1 MKLLILFFGVVL
13 LSGFNSKKDINKFI
27 KDDISY
33 LKDLYIDIHKNPEI
47 SLMEKETSK
56 KLANEL
62 NKIGFDVTE
71 NFGGYGI
78 VSVDELEGASS
89 ASASPCSC

>member
-13 LSGFNSKKDINKFI
+13 LSGFNSKKEINKFI

-71 NFGGYGI
+71 NFGGYGLRF
-78 VSVDELEGASS
+78 SLTNQ
-89 ASASPCSC
+89 